1 MILRVFNFHYMKYMY
16 IGVIS
21 LLMLY
26 HKIPFINLLILFA
39 FRKTLVNRLN
49 NLMKADKIGRLGN
62 NNYLN
67 SAYWINVAR
76 LVLITFIWRSEHAHI
91 VFHRTIFIL
100 FYLKIL
106 EFDSDLLFL
115 II

>member
-1 MILRVFNFHYMKYMY
+1 MY

-26 HKIPFINLLILFA
+26 HKSVNYFA

-76 LVLITFIWRSEHAHI
+76 LVLITCLY
-91 VFHRTIFIL
+91 FHMLIRTCKYWI
-100 FYLKIL
+100 
-106 EFDSDLLFL
+106 S
-115 II
+115 